1 MDALVY
7 IVSTLLSLY
16 MYVLLL
22 RFIMQLVRA
31 NFRNP
36 LAQAIVKLSN
46 PIILPLRRILPPAGR
61 LDTASVVAIALYAL
75 LSAALLWS
83 LRYGLDLLSP
93 LNLLQT
99 AFYEILRST
108 LWIYFVAIFV
118 YAMLSFIAPGTSS
131 PINDFLYS
139 ICEPI
144 LTPIRRVIPPIAGLD
159 LSVLWALIA
168 IQALLI
174 LLR

>member
-118 YAMLSFIAPGTSS
+118 I
-131 PINDFLYS
+131 DF
-139 ICEPI
+139 C
-144 LTPIRRVIPPIAGLD
+144 
-159 LSVLWALIA
+159 SVCSTCY
-168 IQALLI
+168 
-174 LLR
+174 

>member
-118 YAMLSFIAPGTSS
+118 YALLSFIAPGTSS
-131 PINDFLYS
+131 PTNDFLYS

-144 LTPIRRVIPPIAGLD
+144 LTPIRRVIPAIAGLD